1 MCGCCCW
8 HGQHPPY
15 TAIVQWQPYC
25 KVHSG
30 QLFDPISLIAELL
43 AFGWTDHIAHDGP
56 QKEKWEIWYGE
67 SFIKMIYFH
76 CKSCISQVNK
86 KIGLTPLIALIWISC
101 SFCIWWKRLKYKVS
115 NKLRWRYNYYKI
127 SNICYLAIYYT
138 IFISTVQQCSAHGGC
153 TSRASASVVVELVGI
168 KWITSAL
175 CYRSHLT
182 RQAPLARSRG
192 STVMRVAR

>member
-1 MCGCCCW
+1 MANTRQTLPLQCSAMA
-8 HGQHPPY
+8 
-15 TAIVQWQPYC
+15 AILQSAQWTTFWSYFIDRWA
-25 KVHSG
+25 VGIWLDWSYY
-30 QLFDPISLIAELL
+30 SW
-43 AFGWTDHIAHDGP
+43 WTSKGEVRNMIY
-56 QKEKWEIWYGE
+56 YGE

-138 IFISTVQQCSAHGGC
+138 ILISTVQQCSAHGGC
-153 TSRASASVVVELVGI
+153 TSRASASVVVVELVVV

-182 RQAPLARSRG
+182 RHTPLARSCG
-192 STVMRVAR
+192 STGRRVAR